1 MHMEICAR
9 HNFGECC
16 NAFQLYKIYN
26 LGWNCIF
33 RMWNFIQCLFLASC
47 TECCCLCARATH
59 IDSVSL
65 RCSFYF
71 YFIASHKMCRL
82 VFRNKTLALKFTLK
96 LSIMKFSHP
105 PFGWY
110 LFLILRFGVVVG
122 ACRMRMGWESDREC
136 NMHHPVDVLLVD
148 CAVFCCCLFSS
159 CIQSIGFD
167 NENLL
172 FRRLIWVFFLYGDV
186 VVHVEIAIAQT
197 IQGRTVSNRFASLHE
212 ISVDFS
218 LLYALFSIRRW
229 PTASQIS
236 RSGRRSLAWAK
247 MPNGRNAHYIHIVVI
262 DKSWR
267 AIHFKRPFFFLY
279 ETHKKWDEF

>member
-1 MHMEICAR
+1 MSRARVFMLLNIVFIMHMEICAR

-105 PFGWY
+105 PF
-110 LFLILRFGVVVG
+110 R
-122 ACRMRMGWESDREC
+122 
-136 NMHHPVDVLLVD
+136 LV
-148 CAVFCCCLFSS
+148 F
-159 CIQSIGFD
+159 
-167 NENLL
+167 
-172 FRRLIWVFFLYGDV
+172 
-186 VVHVEIAIAQT
+186 
-197 IQGRTVSNRFASLHE
+197 
-212 ISVDFS
+212 ISHTAFWG
-218 LLYALFSIRRW
+218 RRW
-229 PTASQIS
+229 CLS
-236 RSGRRSLAWAK
+236 
-247 MPNGRNAHYIHIVVI
+247 NADGVRE
-262 DKSWR
+262 W
-267 AIHFKRPFFFLY
+267 
-279 ETHKKWDEF
+279 

>member
-1 MHMEICAR
+1 
-9 HNFGECC
+9 
-16 NAFQLYKIYN
+16 
-26 LGWNCIF
+26 
-33 RMWNFIQCLFLASC
+33 
-47 TECCCLCARATH
+47 
-59 IDSVSL
+59 
-65 RCSFYF
+65 
-71 YFIASHKMCRL
+71 
-82 VFRNKTLALKFTLK
+82 
-96 LSIMKFSHP
+96 
-105 PFGWY
+105 
-110 LFLILRFGVVVG
+110 
-122 ACRMRMGWESDREC
+122 MRMGWESDREC

-212 ISVDFS
+212 ISVLSFMRCS
-218 LLYALFSIRRW
+218 RRW